1 MPSWTKTPS
10 QSAPTPSLMTSPSRK
25 RRKSPVHAR
34 TCRPLGGRPL
44 PPPVSVPLR
53 LTPAAT
59 PSPPARPARRGGGP
73 PPPPAGIGPAEAD
86 TGRDSV
92 STGDELLDDDL
103 QVGERCVVP
112 WRPGTRVRRPDR

>member
-1 MPSWTKTPS
+1 MPRWTKTPR
-10 QSAPTPSLMTSPSRK
+10 QSARTQSLMTSPSRK
-25 RRKSPVHAR
+25 RRKAPLHPPP
-34 TCRPLGGRPL
+34 CRPLGGRP
-44 PPPVSVPLR
+44 PPPPGSGPLR
-53 LTPAAT
+53 PT
-59 PSPPARPARRGGGP
+59 RPAPGAAGPPGGRR

-103 QVGERCVVP
+103 QVGERCVVL